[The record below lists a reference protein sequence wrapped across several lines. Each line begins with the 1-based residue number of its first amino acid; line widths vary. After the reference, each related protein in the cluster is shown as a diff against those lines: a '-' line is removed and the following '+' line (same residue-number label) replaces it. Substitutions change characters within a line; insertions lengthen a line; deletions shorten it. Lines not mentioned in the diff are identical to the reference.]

1 MGWGFRA
8 RFPRVA
14 VSAAEPSERFCL
26 SQGIHGRRGR
36 WLVNGSAR
44 GVVRIEL
51 APDQHARVL
60 GRRVRLSI
68 LEVSVQDPD
77 SLVAALRAP
86 VGSP

>member
-8 RFPRVA
+8 RFPRTA
-14 VSAAEPSERFCL
+14 AIAAERSERRYI
-26 SQGIHGRRGR
+26 SQGIHGRQGR
-36 WLVNGSAR
+36 WLVNGSSQ

-60 GRRVRLSI
+60 GRRVPLSI

-77 SLVAALRAP
+77 ALLTALRAP
-86 VGSP
+86 TKAP